1 MNIRLISVSRC
12 SSWFTGISKAVLLN
26 CSNLPPQKSHSMDK
40 QQSPVPLK
48 DEVFKDEV
56 TKAFDFKFGEK
67 VASVFDDMVN
77 RSVPF
82 YEEMQ
87 RMIGEIA
94 ADHAKPGEGDVY
106 DLGCSTGTTMIYM
119 NPQVDQ
125 SVRFIGVDDS
135 PEMLAKCRTKL
146 EQVGFT
152 RPFELKVADL
162 GSDVEI
168 KNASVVIL
176 CLTLQFVRPIH
187 RERLLKKI
195 VDGLRPGGVLILVEK
210 ILAEESTYNRDFI
223 KYYYNMKRRHSYSE
237 MEISQK
243 REALENVLIPYKL
256 SENILMLKEAGF
268 GHCEVFF
275 KWYNFSGLIAEK
287 K

>member
-1 MNIRLISVSRC
+1 ME
-12 SSWFTGISKAVLLN
+12 
-26 CSNLPPQKSHSMDK
+26 K
-40 QQSPVPLK
+40 QQPSTIPLK
-48 DEVFKDEV
+48 DEVFKDEI

-67 VASVFDDMVN
+67 VANVFDDMVN

-87 RMIGEIA
+87 RMMGEIA
-94 ADHAKPGEGDVY
+94 ADRVKPGTDVY

-119 NPQVDQ
+119 NEQVDP
-125 SVRFIGVDDS
+125 SIRFIGVDDS
-135 PEMLAKCRTKL
+135 PEMLAKCKTKL
-146 EQVGFT
+146 EKVGFT
-152 RPFELKVADL
+152 RPYDLRVADL
-162 GSDVEI
+162 GSNVEI
-168 KNASVVIL
+168 NNASVVIL

-195 VDGLRPGGVLILVEK
+195 VDGLIPGGILILVEK
-210 ILAEESTYNRDFI
+210 ILAEESDYNRDFI
-223 KYYYNMKRRHSYSE
+223 KYYYNMKRRHHYSE
-237 MEISQK
+237 MEIAQK